1 MHRRIAAFEAK
12 RAGQIQ
18 DSTKANSEERHSSIL
33 FCLRPILLPT
43 EYWRCTGQQRVPRL
57 LDRLYRRV
65 LSAAE
70 GGITGGPSTWAGL
83 QSWDGGAQ
91 VGEAPLTCAPPSPSL
106 EVAHLAGKV
115 SELRVHLVAR
125 MRRRGCRRDLITIR
139 SNCLHQLINLVTPV
153 PGELQNVRNSG
164 PFL

>member
-65 LSAAE
+65 LSVAE
-70 GGITGGPSTWAGL
+70 GGITGGPSTWIGL
-83 QSWDGGAQ
+83 QS
-91 VGEAPLTCAPPSPSL
+91 
-106 EVAHLAGKV
+106 
-115 SELRVHLVAR
+115 
-125 MRRRGCRRDLITIR
+125 
-139 SNCLHQLINLVTPV
+139 
-153 PGELQNVRNSG
+153 
-164 PFL
+164 